1 MEITTISLIYNDIPV
16 IKMESPTL
24 PSQDLVSSLNST
36 YIENL
41 IPESEIIPLEVQ
53 EATSAIITNPSFD
66 WNKVPDYLRK
76 YVAVFLRYS
85 DILALCD
92 SSKSVREEICEDD
105 FFWKMKTKHDF
116 GVEYDIPPWPRESW
130 EEDYRYWMVDLRK
143 SLSRAIITRNS
154 DQLRNLI
161 DFGVDV
167 NGKYYW
173 SWTPLM
179 IAVETGDME
188 NVKLLLEAG
197 AYVNARRTAIRDT
210 VLHIAVFYGR
220 IDIVQVLLDYGI
232 DVTAKDKHGME
243 AIFLASDNSDSLELV
258 DLLLDRGADIN
269 TIGIYH
275 ETLLIRSAKYT
286 QTSGEYIQG
295 LIDRGAE
302 VNYRDPNGKT
312 PLIWSILSRNPE
324 AVRVLLDNG
333 ADINEGYSGSRD
345 RTALSIVNR
354 PIYITRKVTKSKQ
367 IRKMILEASNPDRIR
382 LNKFTVKELKALA
395 KARGLKGYSRLNKE
409 GLIDLLSY
417 PR

>member
-1 MEITTISLIYNDIPV
+1 MEITTISLLYNDIPV

-36 YIENL
+36 YIENI

-53 EATSAIITNPSFD
+53 EETSAIITNPSFD
-66 WNKVPDYLRK
+66 WNKIPDYLRK

-92 SSKSVREEICEDD
+92 SSKSVRKEICEDD

-130 EEDYRYWMVDLRK
+130 EEDYRYWMVDLSK
-143 SLSRAIITRNS
+143 SLSIAIMTRNS
-154 DQLRNLI
+154 DRLRNLI

-167 NGKYYW
+167 NGDFYW

-179 IAVETGDME
+179 IAVRERDME
-188 NVKLLLEAG
+188 SVKLLLEAG
-197 AYVNARRTAIRDT
+197 AYVNAKRSVLRDT
-210 VLHIAVFYGR
+210 ALHVAVFTGR

-232 DVTAKDKHGME
+232 NVTAKDKNGME
-243 AIFLASDNSDSLELV
+243 AIGLASENSDSLELV

-269 TIGIYH
+269 TIGIRH
-275 ETLLIRSAKYT
+275 QTLLIRSALK
-286 QTSGEYIQG
+286 QKSREYIQG

-312 PLIWSILSRNPE
+312 PLIYSILSRNPE
-324 AVRVLLDNG
+324 AVRILLDNG

-354 PIYITRKVTKSKQ
+354 PRYITTRKVTKSKQ

-395 KARGLKGYSRLNKE
+395 KVRGLKGYSSLNKE
-409 GLIDLLSY
+409 GLIDLLLY

>member
-1 MEITTISLIYNDIPV
+1 M
-16 IKMESPTL
+16 
-24 PSQDLVSSLNST
+24 
-36 YIENL
+36 
-41 IPESEIIPLEVQ
+41 
-53 EATSAIITNPSFD
+53 
-66 WNKVPDYLRK
+66 RK

-92 SSKSVREEICEDD
+92 SSKSVREEICGDD

-130 EEDYRYWMVDLRK
+130 EEDYRYWMVDLSE
-143 SLSRAIITRNS
+143 SLFMAITSRNPDR
-154 DQLRNLI
+154 LRNLI

-167 NGKYYW
+167 NGIYGWKQVGPQRW
-173 SWTPLM
+173 SPLTV
-179 IAVETGDME
+179 AVRFEDME
-188 NVKLLLEAG
+188 SVKLLLEAG
-197 AYVNARRTAIRDT
+197 AYVNAKSSVFRHTA
-210 VLHIAVFYGR
+210 LHVAVFTGR

-232 DVTAKDKHGME
+232 NVTAKDKHGME
-243 AIFLASDNSDSLELV
+243 AIGLASNNSDSLKLV

-269 TIGIYH
+269 NIGFRH
-275 ETLLIRSAKYT
+275 QTLLIRSALK
-286 QTSGEYIQG
+286 QKSREYIQG
-295 LIDRGAE
+295 LIDRGAD
-302 VNYRDPNGKT
+302 VNYRDPNGRT
-312 PLIWSILSRNPE
+312 PLIYSILSRNPE

-333 ADINEGYSGSRD
+333 ADINEGYSVSRD

-354 PIYITRKVTKSKQ
+354 PGYITRKVTKSKQ

-395 KARGLKGYSRLNKE
+395 KVRGLKGYSRLNKE